1 VGDLKDIE
9 NFYRLIQIEP
19 TKPPRTLKQF
29 MESDYPDV
37 NNALAVCAVK
47 VKGHEI
53 YAGKTLKSG
62 EIRSK
67 WHCMVL
73 GIQRD
78 GFPIIM
84 PDINTLITK
93 DDILW
98 VMGSNNNVGAL
109 MADSLEDG
117 ESTAC
122 GCGNEL
128 KDDINR

>member
-1 VGDLKDIE
+1 
-9 NFYRLIQIEP
+9 
-19 TKPPRTLKQF
+19 
-29 MESDYPDV
+29 
-37 NNALAVCAVK
+37 
-47 VKGHEI
+47 
-53 YAGKTLKSG
+53 
-62 EIRSK
+62 
-67 WHCMVL
+67 MVL

-128 KDDINR
+128 KDDINRLTYKRVSQNHYDSRYPLCMLSFTL